1 MTFLIFLEKIVQ
13 INVGRPKDLEKRQ
26 RILNAAKNLFLKCG
40 YHGSSMNQIA
50 HEAGVTKLTVYNH
63 FQDKANLFVCAIAV
77 TCEELISARPLNL
90 QADSDFHKEFIHAC
104 DLALNITNL
113 PEAIKLERLL
123 VELAAEQNP
132 LAQKFYE
139 ASHLRMNAVWENFFQ
154 QAIELGFI
162 QAEELKSLT
171 LLIVSLLFGMRHH
184 EVLLGVR
191 AIPTA
196 EEKQQIILSS
206 IELFMLK
213 YQKTT

>member
-26 RILNAAKNLFLKCG
+26 QILTAAKKLFLKCG

-50 HEAGVTKLTVYNH
+50 QEAGVTKLTVYNH
-63 FQDKANLFVCAIAV
+63 FQDKANLFVCAIAA

-90 QADSDFHKEFIHAC
+90 QADSDFNKEFIHAC
-104 DLALNITNL
+104 DLALNIINL
-113 PEAIKLERLL
+113 PEAIKLELL
-123 VELAAEQNP
+123 LLELAAEQNP
-132 LAQKFYE
+132 LAQKFYN

-154 QAIELGFI
+154 QAIDLGFI
-162 QAEELKSLT
+162 QAEELKTLT
-171 LLIVSLLFGMRHH
+171 WLIVSLLLGVRHH
-184 EVLLGVR
+184 EVLLGIR

-196 EEKQQIILSS
+196 AEKQQIILSS

-213 YQKTT
+213 YEKVA